1 MATVRISAKLKDDV
15 RTNARKMF
23 EKRVSESMKFPIPD
37 LGEKVFM
44 LWLESDMDMARDYE
58 VVKRRGWFGDDRPH
72 IQIRSING
80 LRITTHFPMAVAR
93 PLPRTFHPYEHGVVL
108 QSEFAQPLADA
119 ILQQREESEAVKK
132 ESEAFQQ
139 KVKIF
144 LERHTTLK
152 QALTEWPAMWDLLPQ
167 WAKDEHNRQT
177 GKPADKRA
185 ADERE
190 QFDVSDLTAA
200 VVTAKLVD
208 SLS

>member
-1 MATVRISAKLKDDV
+1 MATVRISVKLKDEV
-15 RTNARKMF
+15 RANARGLF
-23 EKRVSESMKFPIPD
+23 NKRLSEVSKFPIPD
-37 LGEKVFM
+37 LGEQVFM
-44 LWLESDMDMARDYE
+44 LWLESDIDLKRDYE
-58 VVKRRGWFGDDRPH
+58 AAMKRGWFTSRNLS
-72 IQIRSING
+72 IQVRSINDVTVG
-80 LRITTHFPMAVAR
+80 SSWEMSKVRH
-93 PLPRTFHPYEHGVVL
+93 LPQSLAPYGHGVEINAE
-108 QSEFAQPLADA
+108 QAQPLADA
-119 ILQQREESEAVKK
+119 IIKWREEEKEVRK

-177 GKPADKRA
+177 EKPAEKRA
-185 ADERE
+185 AEGKE